1 MRTHYCLN
9 QAIGDALLITEE
21 NKKVIFGLSYFFRVG
36 FFLVRHIFSELG
48 LFELHILSEHLS
60 MSCVYDHSGNLVRQI
75 RYQSAKRH
83 FDLSCIPL
91 FLNVASTS
99 VV

>member
-1 MRTHYCLN
+1 M
-9 QAIGDALLITEE
+9 LITEE

-36 FFLVRHIFSELG
+36 FFFGAVCFFFSESG
-48 LFELHILSEHLS
+48 QFESHILSEHLS
-60 MSCVYDHSGNLVRQI
+60 MSCVCDHSGILVGQI
-75 RYQSAKRH
+75 RYQSARRH

>member
-1 MRTHYCLN
+1 MWFV
-9 QAIGDALLITEE
+9 A
-21 NKKVIFGLSYFFRVG
+21 FFFPSRV
-36 FFLVRHIFSELG
+36 FLVRHIFSESG
-48 LFELHILSEHLS
+48 LFESHILSEHLS
-60 MSCVYDHSGNLVRQI
+60 MSCVDDHSDNLVRQI